1 MKNIN
6 APRNF
11 SVATS
16 DWENLEI
23 DFIGRGYKTEI
34 TANGVT
40 EIDYPDVYFDET
52 SISYASAADII
63 VATDMNKIVLYAK
76 NAPIS
81 TVSGVY
87 FIKKGV
93 TS

>member
-11 SVATS
+11 SVPVS
-16 DWENLEI
+16 DWENIENE
-23 DFIGRGYKTEI
+23 FVGRGYRAEI
-34 TANGVT
+34 SANGVT
-40 EIDYPDVYFDET
+40 AADFPDVYFDES

-63 VATDMNKIVLYAK
+63 VSTDTNKVILYAK
-76 NAPIS
+76 NIPIAEL
-81 TVSGVY
+81 SGVY

-93 TS
+93 TA